1 MVYVPPTITYFYGF
15 KRTLIRVDII
25 DIHHFSK
32 SGFSGF
38 SGTVKY
44 LALCQILTPLIE
56 SSPFFSPP
64 GNRCSLFVAVVHSLF
79 IRCSLFLAT
88 YLCTSVRLVDTCYQS
103 VIRTGRHVLSICIP
117 PKLNWQWQQCWVL
130 SLPCPCTNGTKTP
143 HLFGGRLWLHVN
155 APLRHTPN
163 LSI

>member
-1 MVYVPPTITYFYGF
+1 MLVYVPPTITYFYGF

-56 SSPFFSPP
+56 SSPIFLGFS
-64 GNRCSLFVAVVHSLF
+64 
-79 IRCSLFLAT
+79 
-88 YLCTSVRLVDTCYQS
+88 
-103 VIRTGRHVLSICIP
+103 
-117 PKLNWQWQQCWVL
+117 WVL
-130 SLPCPCTNGTKTP
+130 K
-143 HLFGGRLWLHVN
+143 
-155 APLRHTPN
+155 
-163 LSI
+163 LSDSETLTLKKQLIVWRT